1 MLSGTEGHRL
11 RFTLGIA
18 LLAVCLML
26 PACTRFGPK
35 RVPVDRFNYNE
46 AIGQSQK
53 EQMLLNLVRL
63 RYRDVP
69 VFISVSSVLTQYSY
83 TGSVGTGGSAVLGD
97 QLGTASNVGGNANL
111 GYTERPTVTY
121 TPLSGSEW
129 ARRLFSPIPAEL
141 VFAASQ
147 SGMPTDLLMLIG
159 LQRMNL
165 VENASFGAVPSS
177 DDLERLREFRR
188 VLEVMKELGRRG
200 ALEVYRDEVGSPPR
214 HRFVIEVNPESDAQA
229 LVDEFKRTL
238 GLDTNRNSFAIT
250 HRVTERDPGEIVI
263 QPRSLIGMMSFLS
276 RGIDVPE
283 AHSAQGRVVDMGS
296 WEGLVPFRIRS
307 SEEKPGNAFAAVRY
321 QGHWFYIDHADH
333 ESKRAFNLIIYLFQL
348 KAPETSAAAPIL
360 TLPTGP

>member
-1 MLSGTEGHRL
+1 
-11 RFTLGIA
+11 
-18 LLAVCLML
+18 
-26 PACTRFGPK
+26 
-35 RVPVDRFNYNE
+35 
-46 AIGQSQK
+46 
-53 EQMLLNLVRL
+53 
-63 RYRDVP
+63 
-69 VFISVSSVLTQYSY
+69 
-83 TGSVGTGGSAVLGD
+83 
-97 QLGTASNVGGNANL
+97 
-111 GYTERPTVTY
+111 
-121 TPLSGSEW
+121 
-129 ARRLFSPIPAEL
+129 
-141 VFAASQ
+141 
-147 SGMPTDLLMLIG
+147 
-159 LQRMNL
+159 
-165 VENASFGAVPSS
+165 
-177 DDLERLREFRR
+177 
-188 VLEVMKELGRRG
+188 MKELGRRG

-238 GLDTNRNSFAIT
+238 GLDTDRNSFAIT

-307 SEEKPGNAFAAVRY
+307 SDEKPGDAFAAVRY